1 MGQIKNIK
9 LHIVTDIKVS
19 KQIIMAPRHC
29 GLFFITILE
38 EPQLRAPLKSID
50 VTATSCGPIAHN
62 TIKFQYKNT
71 NSTAIQSKFIFPVNS
86 QSSIYHLSA
95 TVGGRTIIGKV
106 QEKEAAQK
114 TYDDAVASGKSAVLA
129 KESKEASDI
138 IELELGAFGPNEEAE
153 VTIKE
158 VFEMKL
164 AKGGS
169 LFQYK
174 FPTSLFVRYGE
185 ESVTSTASQ
194 NAPTEYVLNFKLTSR
209 AGVDKISPKKWLG
222 NEVMGCSFAFQ
233 GNRKVFEKDH
243 DVVLDLVLASSY
255 KGVKMTENWHDL
267 SIINPEDQKTDEMIM
282 LSSFLVHVP
291 KTPISEL
298 PAKEYVFVVD
308 CSGSMDGERI
318 DSARK
323 TLQLLI
329 NSLPVGSYFNIV
341 RFGSTYEMLFGI
353 SKEYNKENKEIAM
366 SLAKTMD
373 ADLGGTEMR
382 ACLKAVLE
390 SKCQIAT
397 YKRQVFVLTD
407 GDIENQKE
415 TLGLVKKHAK
425 ENRCFSFGIGSGC
438 STALVNGLADA
449 GMGSASFITDKSSSF
464 EWEKEGNLS
473 SICVKSLMASA
484 SQHIAALKIIPEPKA
499 PKEPISMVVDSTCL
513 NIFHEGFPE
522 SVELELTM
530 ANNQEEH
537 VVSTQTMDDVET
549 IESPFEANVLHKLAA
564 KKIIGEM
571 VAENLNNPYVRGTR
585 DEVVALSVQEQ
596 VLSPYTALVGVAD
609 ERTVVGVSQ
618 RIDTG
623 LKEYYDSDEYSDEDM
638 ASSSSCGN
646 VQSSCAV
653 RSSIP
658 MSLGRSAP
666 PQKQQYRQSENISV
680 ACGNFQTTS
689 KKSKKKSSFLG
700 SLTRK
705 VGSTFSKMVSKREDP
720 APGVLGCTVRDVY
733 DDSESLSDEELSMD
747 EGCLYMENNVE
758 IERFDMA
765 REIQCESVSCESE
778 PDVVISRVSIDG
790 TVTAYY
796 DITNLQNPAGDWTT
810 KVNSK
815 HDETLLKN
823 IEAAFDDD
831 AVQCTVYAI
840 LLLLVDFPDTFD
852 EWKLT
857 AIKGVTFLK
866 KSISDL
872 ENKLSKL
879 LDDSHLEVDD
889 EMLTRL
895 LE

>member
-71 NSTAIQSKFIFPVNS
+71 NSTAIQSKFISPVNS

-106 QEKEAAQK
+106 QEKKAAQK

-153 VTIKE
+153 VTIRE

-194 NAPTEYVLNFKLTSR
+194 NAPTEYVLNFKLTSH

-222 NEVMGCSFAFQ
+222 NEVTGSSFAFQ

-267 SIINPEDQKTDEMIM
+267 SIINTEEQKTDEMIM

-308 CSGSMDGERI
+308 CSGSMSGERI
-318 DSARK
+318 QSAGK

-329 NSLPVGSYFNIV
+329 NSLPVGSFFNIV
-341 RFGSTYEMLFGI
+341 RFGSSYESLFREP
-353 SKEYNKENKEIAM
+353 KEYNKANKEIAIN
-366 SLAKTMD
+366 LAETLS
-373 ADLGGTEMR
+373 ANLGGTELYE
-382 ACLKAVLE
+382 CLKSVVE
-390 SKCQIAT
+390 CKRHIAE

-407 GDIENQKE
+407 GGIDNQE
-415 TLGLVKKHAK
+415 ATLKLVSKHAK
-425 ENRCFSFGIGSGC
+425 HNRFFSFGIGSGC
-438 STALVNGLADA
+438 STGLVNGLADA
-449 GMGSASFITDKSSSF
+449 GMGSASFITDAGRF
-464 EWEKEGNLS
+464 EWEKQENLS
-473 SICVKSLMASA
+473 SICIKSLMASA
-484 SQHIAALKIIPEPKA
+484 SQHISKIQISPLPKA
-499 PKEPISMVVDSTCL
+499 PKERISAVVDSTCL
-513 NIFHEGFPE
+513 NVFHDGFCDH
-522 SVELELTM
+522 VKLELTLT
-530 ANNQEEH
+530 NNREELEVTKQSMKH
-537 VVSTQTMDDVET
+537 IET

-564 KKIIGEM
+564 KKVIGEM
-571 VAENLNNPYVRGTR
+571 VIKMLDNPYEEKSTQ
-585 DEVVALSVQEQ
+585 DIIDLSVKEQ

-609 ERTVVGVSQ
+609 ETTVVGVSQ
-618 RIDTG
+618 RVDVGSRNDPFCGFGGYALGFGGGGSQPMYRSAGPQQPVMLACAAPSLGASIFSAPKKRSMKKS
-623 LKEYYDSDEYSDEDM
+623 LKSASPPEMMCATMAAPPPPMMSRGAAPAMMEDM
-638 ASSSSCGN
+638 
-646 VQSSCAV
+646 
-653 RSSIP
+653 
-658 MSLGRSAP
+658 M
-666 PQKQQYRQSENISV
+666 
-680 ACGNFQTTS
+680 
-689 KKSKKKSSFLG
+689 
-700 SLTRK
+700 
-705 VGSTFSKMVSKREDP
+705 
-720 APGVLGCTVRDVY
+720 
-733 DDSESLSDEELSMD
+733 
-747 EGCLYMENNVE
+747 
-758 IERFDMA
+758 
-765 REIQCESVSCESE
+765 
-778 PDVVISRVSIDG
+778 
-790 TVTAYY
+790 
-796 DITNLQNPAGDWTT
+796 
-810 KVNSK
+810 
-815 HDETLLKN
+815 
-823 IEAAFDDD
+823 DDD
-831 AVQCTVYAI
+831 I
-840 LLLLVDFPDTFD
+840 P
-852 EWKLT
+852 
-857 AIKGVTFLK
+857 
-866 KSISDL
+866 
-872 ENKLSKL
+872 
-879 LDDSHLEVDD
+879 H
-889 EMLTRL
+889 RL
-895 LE
+895 INL